1 MTDVQIKK
9 INKKYP
15 NSEIWTKGRIVRKDL
30 SKIILVIRV
39 NGIINEIEDPKVLE
53 KLIKLLGK
61 KEVYKK

>member
-1 MTDVQIKK
+1 MTDLQIKK

-15 NSEIWTKGRIVRKDL
+15 NSELWTKGRIVRKDL
-30 SKIILVIRV
+30 SKIIVVIRV